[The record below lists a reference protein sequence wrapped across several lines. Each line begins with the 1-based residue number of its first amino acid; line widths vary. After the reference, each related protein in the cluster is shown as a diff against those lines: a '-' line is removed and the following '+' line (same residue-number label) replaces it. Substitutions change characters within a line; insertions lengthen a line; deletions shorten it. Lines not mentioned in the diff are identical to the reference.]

1 MRIEPAP
8 SVASAAAASPAATA
22 APEPPLDPPGVRP
35 RSHGLR
41 VAPKAATRWTAS
53 ASSSGMFVLPSTTAP
68 AARSRR
74 TTSAS
79 TAAGTPWRGE
89 PCA

>member
-8 SVASAAAASPAATA
+8 SVPSAAAASPAATA
-22 APEPPLDPPGVRP
+22 VPEPPLEPPLVRLG
-35 RSHGLR
+35 SHGLQ
-41 VAPKAATRWTAS
+41 VAPNASDSVMHS
-53 ASSSGMFVLPSTTAP
+53 ASSSGTFVLPRITVP

-79 TAAGTPWRGE
+79 CAGTSRGRGSRGR
-89 PCA
+89 